1 MEFITMTART
11 NDVMPAKIQS
21 RSRTKPTSASTTRI
35 MGVRMSTSTPNII
48 HPSAEKLKKG
58 ASRRTMRYE
67 AHAGVAPRLGGQ
79 GLVGEAR
86 EVGHL
91 LGTIQPEV
99 HDTPDGGDD
108 GRHEHADAQ
117 DAGNSVLH
125 PVLWASLRSFLAI
138 HCISY

>member
-48 HPSAEKLKKG
+48 HPSAEKLKKES
-58 ASRRTMRYE
+58 AT
-67 AHAGVAPRLGGQ
+67 A
-79 GLVGEAR
+79 
-86 EVGHL
+86 
-91 LGTIQPEV
+91 QPEV